1 MPSSL
6 KRNLGDAII
15 NIVDGDGRKTVEE
28 LVKSYKEHRPAN
40 QENSG
45 MIVNKIIGAFQ
56 ELGNFFLENPELIKN
71 MEA

>member
-1 MPSSL
+1 
-6 KRNLGDAII
+6 
-15 NIVDGDGRKTVEE
+15 
-28 LVKSYKEHRPAN
+28 
-40 QENSG
+40 